1 MTKSVNSCFW
11 FGGWL
16 FSALLLLTQFAAI
29 ADESIDYHSLS
40 LTQAA
45 QLIRG
50 KKISSTELVEALLQQ
65 AESAR
70 GLNAFITLDR
80 EGALKAARAADA
92 AQQQGRIFGPLHGVP
107 LVIKDNIHVANL
119 PNTAGTPALRNFV
132 PRENAPVVQALLDA
146 GAIVLGKANMH
157 ELAFGATSN
166 NATFGAV
173 HNPYDPARFPGGSSG
188 GTAAAIAAGIAPGG
202 LGTDTWG
209 SVRIPAALTG
219 LVGLRPTSGRYSLE
233 GVTPFSHTRDTV
245 GPLARNVGDVVLLD
259 QVISGDMSSVQP
271 ADIKKVRLGVAR
283 NAFYSNLDPEVA
295 RIMARTLE
303 QLRSAGAE
311 LVEVDLDDFAA
322 TSGKIGATVGYF
334 EVKSDL
340 TAYLSRYQTG
350 VSLNE
355 LAENIASPDV
365 KELFDNNVLGEKA
378 PTAAAY
384 QEAMQ
389 RYRPRLQQLYAQAFS
404 GGRID
409 ALIFPTTPMPAQPI
423 ENSTE
428 VTLNGKKM
436 STLLV
441 FVANTRPINNAG
453 IAGLSIPMGM
463 TVDGLPVGV
472 EIDGPAGSDR
482 RLLAI
487 GLQMEKILGSVPSPR
502 R

>member
-1 MTKSVNSCFW
+1 M
-11 FGGWL
+11 
-16 FSALLLLTQFAAI
+16 
-29 ADESIDYHSLS
+29 
-40 LTQAA
+40 
-45 QLIRG
+45 
-50 KKISSTELVEALLQQ
+50 LQE

-70 GLNAFITLDR
+70 SLNAFITLDR

-92 AQQQGRIFGPLHGVP
+92 AQQQGRILGPLHGVP

-202 LGTDTWG
+202 LGTDTGG

-219 LVGLRPTSGRYSLE
+219 LVGLRPTSGRYSLD

-259 QVISGDMSSVQP
+259 QAISGDMSSVQP

-303 QLRSAGAE
+303 QLRGAGAE
-311 LVEVDLDDFAA
+311 LVEVDLDDFVA
-322 TSGKIGATVGYF
+322 TSGKVGATVGYF
-334 EVKSDL
+334 EIKSDL

-355 LAENIASPDV
+355 LVENIASPDV
-365 KELFDNNVLGEKA
+365 KELFDKNVLGEKA

-389 RYRPRLQQLYAQAFS
+389 QYRPRLQQLYAQKFRRQDRCAYFS
-404 GGRID
+404 DYTD
-409 ALIFPTTPMPAQPI
+409 AGATNREFHRGHAERQEIRPCWCSWPI
-423 ENSTE
+423 
-428 VTLNGKKM
+428 
-436 STLLV
+436 
-441 FVANTRPINNAG
+441 R
-453 IAGLSIPMGM
+453 
-463 TVDGLPVGV
+463 
-472 EIDGPAGSDR
+472 
-482 RLLAI
+482 
-487 GLQMEKILGSVPSPR
+487 VPSTTR
-502 R
+502 ALQGLAFRWA